1 MYALG
6 HLGIGLGLAWLATT
20 RRRDPIDFR
29 LVLLGTVLP
38 DLIDKPLAALLG
50 LEGRLWAHSLLF
62 LVGLAL
68 LSRVPSLR
76 PILWLAFGVG
86 THLVLDQI
94 WWQPVVV
101 LWPAFGPFPPGAPS
115 LEGLLDVLF
124 HDPVVQ
130 AGEGIGLAILVGFAW
145 THGVRSWP
153 SLRAFLRSGT
163 PLPVAAPGD
172 SSDRYDPNHR
182 EGIGV
187 AARLRSRRP

>member
-6 HLGIGLGLAWLATT
+6 HLGIGLGLAWLAAT
-20 RRRDPIDFR
+20 RRRDPVDFR

-50 LEGRLWAHSLLF
+50 LEGRLWAHTLLF

-68 LSRVPSLR
+68 LSRLPSLR
-76 PILWLAFGVG
+76 PLLWLAFGVG

-115 LEGLLDVLF
+115 LEGLLDVLL
-124 HDPVVQ
+124 HDPIVQ
-130 AGEGIGLAILVGFAW
+130 AGEVIGSIVLGAFAW
-145 THGVRSWP
+145 AHG
-153 SLRAFLRSGT
+153 
-163 PLPVAAPGD
+163 
-172 SSDRYDPNHR
+172 
-182 EGIGV
+182 
-187 AARLRSRRP
+187 LRSRTAVLRFLRKGLLPTRAA